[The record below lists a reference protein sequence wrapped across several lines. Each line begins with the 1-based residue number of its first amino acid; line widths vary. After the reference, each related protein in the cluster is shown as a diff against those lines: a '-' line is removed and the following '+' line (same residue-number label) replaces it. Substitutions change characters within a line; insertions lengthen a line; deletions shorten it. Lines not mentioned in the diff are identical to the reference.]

1 MPNVNKSMF
10 SLRMAIREVCI
21 LEALTGMKGNKFT
34 TKLLDKQI
42 YENNGEQELFLVIEY
57 LPSDLKSILVRPEM
71 LTKESAKLIM
81 FNTLKAI
88 SYLHKA
94 NIVHRD
100 IKPANILVDEDC
112 NVKLCD
118 FGLARSLPKAST

>member
-1 MPNVNKSMF
+1 MF

>member
-1 MPNVNKSMF
+1 MF

-118 FGLARSLPKAST
+118 FGLARSLPRAST